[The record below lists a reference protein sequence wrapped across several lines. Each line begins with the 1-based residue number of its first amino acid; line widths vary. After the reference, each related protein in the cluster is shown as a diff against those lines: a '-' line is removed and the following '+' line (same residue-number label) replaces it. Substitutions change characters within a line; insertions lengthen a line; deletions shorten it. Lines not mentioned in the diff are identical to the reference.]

1 MPYRKLLAA
10 AILAAGSLPA
20 LSQGRGYAGSTF
32 GPTGSAVPPNPFASN
47 YPSAPPPRAVI
58 ERRGRRAVRRPS
70 REPGLLPPGR
80 IPAGSTQE

>member
-1 MPYRKLLAA
+1 MPYRTTLAA

-20 LSQGRGYAGSTF
+20 LAQGTGYAGSTL
-32 GPTGSAVPPNPFASN
+32 GLTGSGVPSNPFASN

-58 ERRGRRAVRRPS
+58 ARRERRAVRRPV

-80 IPAGSTQE
+80 IPE